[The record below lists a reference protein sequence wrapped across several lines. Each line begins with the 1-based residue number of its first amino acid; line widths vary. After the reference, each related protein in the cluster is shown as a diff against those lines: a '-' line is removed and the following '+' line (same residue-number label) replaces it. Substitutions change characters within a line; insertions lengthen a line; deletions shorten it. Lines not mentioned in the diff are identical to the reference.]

1 MIELFLV
8 IEIKKKTNKEHR
20 FLYFFDTI
28 ANKVYA
34 LNPNSRK
41 LQSTDNSYINELYYE
56 DTARKRIHTR
66 LFIFNN

>member
-8 IEIKKKTNKEHR
+8 TEIKKTTNKQHR

-28 ANKVYA
+28 GNKVYA
-34 LNPNSRK
+34 LNPYTRK
-41 LQSTDNSYINELYYE
+41 LQATDDSYINELYYE
-56 DTARKRIHTR
+56 DTVRKRIHTR